1 MEILLVGTEL
11 SPWLSSS
18 DAPEELAAL
27 GKAFKQ
33 LGHDVTMIVPYDT
46 AYERGGL
53 LVARRLSPLELNNGH
68 AVTVFDAQLS
78 SGAKVVLLGMPAG
91 AEWPPKTSTVLTKAS
106 ATAMAVFARA
116 VAAYV
121 DLRAEQGQPIEAVQL
136 FDAETALV
144 GHAIRSLGQTSTLV
158 VLTLCDLSNVGV
170 GPGSVATDTAD
181 ELLTSEAVRLGDDL
195 CLLKAGLL
203 AADAVVV
210 QSESVVAR
218 LKAGELLGTLNPVV
232 TTMRAPL
239 LAVAAGVDYSKVNPA
254 TCPSLLSR
262 FDAEDTRNKS
272 ANKTDWLRHTGLS
285 LEARP
290 LVLIPG
296 PITAEN
302 GAEHLLPSIEL
313 LLEMDLSLCVFES
326 PSDDPERS
334 RLLASKIAGRQT
346 DAAIFVLTNEDQAH
360 RAFAAADFVLFA
372 ERDGRGALS
381 HLAAQ
386 RYGAVVIGY
395 SRSTIGESVVDS
407 DAGLT
412 TGTGFLFD
420 EANASAVAGAVA
432 RALTAYHSGNFERL
446 RRRAMRQDVSWDRP
460 ARRLL
465 QIYQKC
471 QRGGSSLL
479 PQAG

>member
-18 DAPEELAAL
+18 EAPEELAAL
-27 GKAFKQ
+27 GKSFKQ
-33 LGHDVTMIVPYDT
+33 LGHDVTMVVPYDT

-53 LVARRLSPLELNNGH
+53 LVARRLSPLELTNGH

-91 AEWPPKTSTVLTKAS
+91 AEWPAKGSSELTKAS
-106 ATAMAVFARA
+106 AKAMAVFARA

-121 DLRAEQGQPIEAVQL
+121 DLRAEQGQPIEAVHL

-144 GHAIRSLGQTSTLV
+144 AHAIRTLSQASTPI
-158 VLTLCDLSNVGV
+158 VLTLCDLSNSGL
-170 GPGSVATDTAD
+170 GRGAVASECED
-181 ELLTSEAVRLGDDL
+181 ELLVADAVRLGDDV

-203 AADAVVV
+203 AADAVIMPSDTAVE
-210 QSESVVAR
+210 Q
-218 LKAGELLGTLNPVV
+218 LKAGELFGALNPFVSA
-232 TTMRAPL
+232 MRGQV
-239 LAVAAGVDYSKVNPA
+239 LAVAAGIDYSKVNPA
-254 TCPSLLSR
+254 TCPSLLAR
-262 FDAEDTRNKS
+262 FDAEDVRNKA

-285 LEARP
+285 LEPRP
-290 LVLIPG
+290 LVLVPG
-296 PITAEN
+296 PITGAN
-302 GAEHLLPSIEL
+302 GAGHLLAAVDL

-326 PSDDPERS
+326 PSDDPEQS
-334 RLLASKIAGRQT
+334 RLLASKLVGRQT
-346 DAAIFVLTNEDQAH
+346 DAAIFELTHEDQIH
-360 RAFAAADFVLFA
+360 RAFAAADFVLYPD
-372 ERDGRGALS
+372 RDGRGVLG
-381 HLAAQ
+381 HRAAQ
-386 RYGAVVIGY
+386 RYGAVVVAY
-395 SRSTIGESVVDS
+395 ARSTIGESVVDA
-407 DAGLT
+407 DAGLV

-420 EANASAVAGAVA
+420 ELEASAISGTVA
-432 RALTAYHSGNFERL
+432 RALTAYHSAGFERL
-446 RRRAMRQDVSWDRP
+446 RRRTMRQDVSWDRP

>member
-27 GKAFKQ
+27 GKSFKQ

-91 AEWPPKTSTVLTKAS
+91 AEWPPKGSSELTKSS
-106 ATAMAVFARA
+106 AMAMAVFARS

-121 DLRAEQGQPIEAVQL
+121 DQRAELGQPIEAVHL

-144 GHAIRSLGQTSTLV
+144 AHAIRALSQASTPI
-158 VLTLCDLSNVGV
+158 VLTLCDLSNAGV
-170 GPGSVATDTAD
+170 GSGAVASEVQD
-181 ELLTSEAVRLGDDL
+181 ELLGADAVRLGDDV
-195 CLLKAGLL
+195 CFLKAGLL

-210 QSESVVAR
+210 PSESAVEQ
-218 LKAGELLGTLNPVV
+218 LKSGELLGVLNPVV
-232 TTMRAPL
+232 TSMRAQL
-239 LAVAAGVDYSKVNPA
+239 VAVTAGVDYAKVNPA
-254 TCPSLLSR
+254 TCPSLLAR
-262 FDAEDTRNKS
+262 FDAEDTRNKA
-272 ANKTDWLRHTGLS
+272 ANKTDWLRHSGFS
-285 LEARP
+285 LEPRP
-290 LVLIPG
+290 LVLVPG
-296 PITAEN
+296 PITGPS
-302 GAEHLLPSIEL
+302 GADHLLPAVEL

-334 RLLASKIAGRQT
+334 RLLASKVAGRQT
-346 DAAIFVLTNEDQAH
+346 DAAIFELTHEDQIH
-360 RAFAAADFVLFA
+360 RAFAAADFVLYP
-372 ERDGRGALS
+372 ERDGRGVLS
-381 HLAAQ
+381 HRAAQ
-386 RYGAVVIGY
+386 RYGALVIGY
-395 SRSTIGESVVDS
+395 ARSTMGESVVDA
-407 DAGLT
+407 DAGLV

-420 EANASAVAGAVA
+420 ELSASSIAGAVA

-471 QRGGSSLL
+471 QRGGSSVL
-479 PQAG
+479 PQVG